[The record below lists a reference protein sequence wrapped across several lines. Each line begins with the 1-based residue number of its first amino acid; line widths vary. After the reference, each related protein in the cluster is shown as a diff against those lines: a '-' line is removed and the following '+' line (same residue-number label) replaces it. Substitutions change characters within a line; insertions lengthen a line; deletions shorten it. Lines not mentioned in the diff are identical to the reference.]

1 MLASLGK
8 IIQRIGGVI
17 GAIFLLIGAIQILG
31 GGWGNLSGFKNAVIG
46 LVLIVITSYVA
57 KALGHKD

>member
-1 MLASLGK
+1 MFTKLGK
-8 IIQRIGGVI
+8 VTQRIGGVI
-17 GAIFLLIGAIQILG
+17 GAIFLLIGAIQILSG
-31 GGWGNLSGFKNAVIG
+31 GMGNLWGFKNAVIG